1 MAEPMEEQLTA
12 AHVEITHLRS
22 TLKERDHTIS
32 QLLQEIRELSETV
45 AALQAQTL
53 RDQEATLNTTVRGL
67 AGETELTCQPQR
79 NKRMA
84 PLPVPTAGDRAPR
97 SVAPSLT
104 VCAQRAH
111 E

>member
-53 RDQEATLNTTVRGL
+53 RDQEATLNTTVRAL
-67 AGETELTCQPQR
+67 AGETEPTCQPHR
-79 NKRMA
+79 KRMA

-97 SVAPSLT
+97 SVAPSVT